1 MSLNERDTTIAGAKA
16 VDTYPGVANPTSFT
30 SNGNPMAANFVDDP
44 TSDDRGAGAG
54 PDFQGGAQAQRG
66 LNATAGV
73 VGHDRTIE
81 STNIDPLNENSN
93 KGARSLSLYVA
104 NLRLTGCTDDGFANV
119 TSTGKADAHMEQARG
134 MGQRAYE
141 AASGAANLA
150 YGHVVGDEAAKQAG
164 QEALYGERQ

>member
-30 SNGNPMAANFVDDP
+30 SNGNPMAANFVGDP

-93 KGARSLSLYVA
+93 K
-104 NLRLTGCTDDGFANV
+104 DDGFANV
-119 TSTGKADAHMEQARG
+119 TGTGKADAHMEQARG